1 MTLSLQRKEL
11 NVAKKLT
18 PKQAKFVE
26 EYAKNGG
33 NGTQAAMKAYNVKDE
48 SVAKVVAS
56 ENLTKPNI
64 RTITEQ
70 LFSLDKTQQVVD
82 NLHKLSISAEDQK
95 IQVDATKEW
104 LSHAVPK
111 EKGNT
116 FNNFGTVVA
125 EMKDKYA
132 D

>member
-1 MTLSLQRKEL
+1 MVVTQM
-11 NVAKKLT
+11 AKKLT
-18 PKQAKFVE
+18 PKQTKFVE
-26 EYAKNGG
+26 EYARNGG

-70 LFSLDKTQQVVD
+70 LFSLEKTEDIVK
-82 NLHKLSISAEDQK
+82 NLHKLATQSQDEK

-111 EKGNT
+111 QEGGNT
-116 FNNFGTVVA
+116 LNNFGQLLIQQ
-125 EMKDKYA
+125 KDKYE